1 MTIFSRSAPPTPI
14 MRVNRLS
21 LDELRERLKEPLAQ
35 ALGTSANVGEVSL
48 LCEAKTVADDY
59 SKLLVRDQHRRP
71 VMVVLCS
78 SPVSPQL
85 VRRGMQRARAAK
97 RALGP
102 ALGRV
107 ILDPLGE
114 GDIAGCSYSILP
126 YCRPLSNK
134 RLIRRIQRRMMR
146 PVVLRWLRSATAATV
161 AEVDPQEL
169 QHAFMNPLTHL
180 EGLLAVSDHLR
191 HAASGA
197 LRALDHGTW
206 TPCHVL
212 MHGDLW
218 DGNILI
224 HHADPTGFG
233 WPWGTR
239 FVLID
244 WPGALLNGYAIYD
257 LLRFAQ
263 AMSLQGRQLRREVES
278 HCRILGCRFEH
289 ARFHLLT
296 SLGYLAMHLEHFPP
310 ARYAKMSASCVRV
323 LEAIG
328 G

>member
-1 MTIFSRSAPPTPI
+1 MNIVSQSGPRTPKT
-14 MRVNRLS
+14 RADWLS
-21 LDELRERLKEPLAQ
+21 VDDLRERLYGPLVR
-35 ALGTSANVGEVSL
+35 ALGTSANIGEVSL
-48 LCEAKTVADDY
+48 LCEAKAVADDCM
-59 SKLLVRDQHRRP
+59 KLLVRDRHRRP

-85 VRRGMQRARAAK
+85 VRRGMQRAREAK

-102 ALGRV
+102 ALGHV
-107 ILDPLGE
+107 ILDPLAE

-146 PVVLRWLRSATAATV
+146 PVVLRWLRLATSATVTNVAASH
-161 AEVDPQEL
+161 L
-169 QHAFMNPLTHL
+169 QRAFMIPLAHL
-180 EGLLAVSDHLR
+180 ADLRAVPDHLR
-191 HAASGA
+191 HGASAA
-197 LRALDHGTW
+197 LRALDHGIW
-206 TPCHVL
+206 TPCYVL

-233 WPWGTR
+233 RPWGAR

-263 AMSLQGRQLRREVES
+263 AMSLQGRQLRRELEI
-278 HCRILGCRFEH
+278 HCRVLDCRFEH

-323 LEAIG
+323 LETIG